1 MMYYKYNADETFH
14 DDYKIQFFTK
24 TFTGKI
30 ALTNLME
37 FLGRSNKK
45 MHCVMTI
52 FLFFFS
58 RLVDVVD
65 IKMSSWLY
73 CQKMFAFLYAGYKM

>member
-45 MHCVMTI
+45 NALRHDD
-52 FLFFFS
+52 FSFFFS
-58 RLVDVVD
+58 RLVDFVD